1 MDLKTRDILKLKAA
15 IEFGSEH
22 MYTVRPSGLGPSLI
36 VKVKHKSEAPALRK
50 RIPTEWEGLYTLVLY
65 NSGDPDR
72 VEDDSGEDVSL
83 YDPELI

>member
-1 MDLKTRDILKLKAA
+1 
-15 IEFGSEH
+15 
-22 MYTVRPSGLGPSLI
+22 
-36 VKVKHKSEAPALRK
+36 
-50 RIPTEWEGLYTLVLY
+50 LYTLVLY